1 MKNVFKIL
9 PVALVGLALGACAM
23 SMPGV
28 VATNGLS
35 SVGNPRTHEVKAQA
49 SWELLFGTIGLN
61 ETGGEA
67 HARQEIRDSIDKQCP
82 GGRIENAAISSSIE
96 NDYVYAKGTVYE
108 SATCVMP
115 KQ

>member
-23 SMPGV
+23 SVPGV
-28 VATNGLS
+28 VTTNGLS

-49 SWELLFGTIGLN
+49 SWEVLFGGIGLN
-61 ETGGEA
+61 DTGGEA
-67 HARQEIRDSIDKQCP
+67 HARQEIRDSIDKQCS
-82 GGRIENAAISSSIE
+82 GGRIENAAISSSSEYYLI
-96 NDYVYAKGTVYE
+96 YFKGTIYE

-115 KQ
+115 K